1 MIARAARRRALVV
14 ILVVLA
20 AVARVEGR
28 QSDGAQASAPD
39 LAKTLTDARALIAKG
54 SAREAI
60 AALEKLDATVPDVK
74 YLLGVAYYHADDH
87 VRAIEALSTT
97 RDKLPAGSSQR
108 REATQILGLCYYL
121 TGRFADA
128 IPLLEETRRWAEDNL
143 ELGYIL
149 GQAYIQTRQ
158 PDAARTS
165 LARTFGV
172 APDSAAASLIAAQLM
187 IRLELEPLAE
197 AELKRALEKDA
208 KLPRVH
214 YLLGQ
219 LALFRGRLDEAVALS
234 QRELEI
240 NPGDGMAWYQLGD
253 AYVRQSKWDEAATAL
268 QKSLWLNPF
277 YSGPY
282 ILLGRVYLKKDQP
295 ATAEGMLRR
304 AIQYD
309 PNNRTAH
316 YLLGQLLQQTGR
328 LEEAKRELEIAE
340 RLQAPGR

>member
-1 MIARAARRRALVV
+1 MRRARTRTALV
-14 ILVVLA
+14 LCAALLA
-20 AVARVEGR
+20 AAPGAAAR
-28 QSDGAQASAPD
+28 QSDSAVTPAATLKQT
-39 LAKTLTDARALIAKG
+39 LADARALVAKG
-54 SAREAI
+54 AARDAI
-60 AALEKLDATVPDVK
+60 AILLKADPSSPDVRH
-74 YLLGVAYYHADDH
+74 LLGVAYYHADDH
-87 VRAIEALSTT
+87 VHAIDALSAV
-97 RDKLPAGSSQR
+97 RDRFAPGSSER
-108 REATQILGLCYYL
+108 RESSQVLGLCYFL

-128 IPLLEETRRWAEDNL
+128 IPLLEETRAWAEDNL

-158 PDAARTS
+158 PDAARAS

-197 AELKRALEKDA
+197 AELTRALAKDA
-208 KLPRVH
+208 RLPRVH

-219 LALFRGRLDEAVALS
+219 MALFRGRLDEAITLS
-234 QRELEI
+234 RRELEL

-253 AYVRQSKWDEAATAL
+253 ALVRQSKWDDAAAAL

-282 ILLGRVYLKKDQP
+282 ILLGRVYLKKEQP

-316 YLLGQLLQQTGR
+316 YLLAQLLQQTGR
-328 LEEAKRELEIAE
+328 LDEAKREFEIAD
-340 RLQAPGR
+340 RLQTPGR